1 LSKES
6 PYKYREETRAV
17 KIHHNLVQSPVKKMM
32 QSQTT
37 EVVRLIETK
46 HKFKRDEDLMKDK
59 ALKI

>member
-1 LSKES
+1 M
-6 PYKYREETRAV
+6 

>member
-1 LSKES
+1 MSKES
-6 PYKYREETRAV
+6 PYKYCEVTRAV
-17 KIHHNLVQSPVKKMM
+17 TIHHNLVQSPVKKMM

-46 HKFKRDEDLMKDK
+46 HKFKTDEDLMKDK